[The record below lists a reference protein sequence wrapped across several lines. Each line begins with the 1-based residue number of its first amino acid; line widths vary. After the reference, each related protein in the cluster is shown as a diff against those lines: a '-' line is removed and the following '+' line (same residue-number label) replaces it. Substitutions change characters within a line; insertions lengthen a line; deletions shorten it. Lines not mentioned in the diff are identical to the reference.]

1 MKIKIRNQNRKFWYR
16 NRILLFLGSIM
27 TALAVTMNMDAAE
40 AAESG
45 ITSSLYLA
53 IYKLIEKISLDLA
66 DKGLLLSL
74 LTVFSYIVYH
84 KVWVEKQTIAIRY
97 SKSLSLFLAIMYTA
111 GMGFSSGN
119 SLAILY
125 TSSIRMLKTLIL
137 ITGFY
142 ILYLTAINSLY
153 LLLQSRKDIVLHKNK
168 VILFYQKHPWLS
180 VWLGIMGC
188 WMVHILLRYPGA
200 MSYDNW
206 NQLAYYFGYKSF
218 TTAQPVFHTWLFSS
232 FIRFGLWIGSANIG
246 LFLFIVFQSLIMSA
260 ILSWSLL
267 LMRRWRT
274 PVWLRLLT
282 MGIYCAAPYYAG
294 YASFPIKDF
303 LYTAFFLLFL
313 LYIMEWLGNTSLFNK
328 KSRAIGWVLTVCL
341 FILCRKNGIYI
352 YLPVAIIMAV
362 KEMKRFQKNLTVKE
376 APYNCQSIIFFV
388 VLLLL
393 PLLIVKGTESIIT
406 YCYQVQKDSSKEA
419 LSLPF
424 QQTARYVRDYGNE
437 IPKEEK
443 EAIAKVLDYDKI
455 PAVYLEMTA
464 DPVKTTF
471 HAETNEDLFNYFKV
485 WFKQFLKHPL
495 CYIEATWNQNYY
507 LFAPNIDNIVYNKDC
522 NIGEEIILDTGL
534 LEKIDFEIP
543 EKMQGICAIM
553 VSYYSLLSRLPIL
566 GMLNNVAFYII
577 LLFAAFIFM
586 LHDRQKNELFIM
598 LPLFLSFLIILAA
611 PQIQNQPRYAFPIIY
626 AMPSVIAF
634 FRKNL

>member
-1 MKIKIRNQNRKFWYR
+1 MKIKIRNQNRKFWCR
-16 NRILLFLGSIM
+16 NRTLLFLGSFM
-27 TALAVTMNMDAAE
+27 TALAVTMDMNAAE

-45 ITSSLYLA
+45 ITNSLYLA

-111 GMGFSSGN
+111 GIGFSSGN

-362 KEMKRFQKNLTVKE
+362 KEMKRFLKNVTVKE
-376 APYNCQSIIFFV
+376 APYNCQSIIFFAA
-388 VLLLL
+388 LLLL

-455 PAVYLEMTA
+455 PAVYLELTA

-522 NIGEEIILDTGL
+522 NIGEEIISDTGL

-543 EKMQGICAIM
+543 EKMEGICAIM

>member
-84 KVWVEKQTIAIRY
+84 KVWAEKQTIAIRY

-522 NIGEEIILDTGL
+522 NIGEEIILDIGL

>member
-362 KEMKRFQKNLTVKE
+362 REVKRFQKNLTVKE

-455 PAVYLEMTA
+455 PSVYLEMTA

-522 NIGEEIILDTGL
+522 NIGEEIILDIGL

>member
-455 PAVYLEMTA
+455 PTVYLEMTA

-522 NIGEEIILDTGL
+522 NIGEEIILDIGL

>member
-16 NRILLFLGSIM
+16 NRTLLFLGSIM
-27 TALAVTMNMDAAE
+27 TALAVTMDMNAAE

-45 ITSSLYLA
+45 ITNSLYLA

-111 GMGFSSGN
+111 GIGFSSGN

-362 KEMKRFQKNLTVKE
+362 KEMKRFLKNVTVKE
-376 APYNCQSIIFFV
+376 APYNCQSIIFFAA
-388 VLLLL
+388 LLLL

-443 EAIAKVLDYDKI
+443 EAIAKVLGYDKI
-455 PAVYLEMTA
+455 PAVYLELTA

-522 NIGEEIILDTGL
+522 NIGEEIISDTGL

-543 EKMQGICAIM
+543 EKMEGICAIM

>member
-16 NRILLFLGSIM
+16 NRMLLFLGSIM

-97 SKSLSLFLAIMYTA
+97 SKILSLFLAIMYTA

-188 WMVHILLRYPGA
+188 WMIHILLRYPGA

-206 NQLAYYFGYKSF
+206 NQLAYYFAYKSF

-577 LLFAAFIFM
+577 LLFVSFIFM
-586 LHDRQKNELFIM
+586 LHDRQKNGLFIM

>member
-1 MKIKIRNQNRKFWYR
+1 MKIRIRNQNRKFWYR

-74 LTVFSYIVYH
+74 LTVFSYIVYY

-111 GMGFSSGN
+111 GIGFSSGN

-362 KEMKRFQKNLTVKE
+362 REVKRFLKNLTVKE

-522 NIGEEIILDTGL
+522 NIGEEIILDIGL

>member
-1 MKIKIRNQNRKFWYR
+1 MKIKIRNQNRTFWCR
-16 NRILLFLGSIM
+16 NRTLLFLGSIM
-27 TALAVTMNMDAAE
+27 TALAVTMDMNAAE

-45 ITSSLYLA
+45 ITNSLYLA

-111 GMGFSSGN
+111 GIGFSSGN

-362 KEMKRFQKNLTVKE
+362 KEMKRFLKNITVKE
-376 APYNCQSIIFFV
+376 APYNCQSIIFFAA
-388 VLLLL
+388 LLLL

-455 PAVYLEMTA
+455 PAVYLELTA

-543 EKMQGICAIM
+543 EKMEGICAIM

>member
-362 KEMKRFQKNLTVKE
+362 REVKRFQKNLTVKE

-522 NIGEEIILDTGL
+522 NIGEEIILDIGL

>member
-1 MKIKIRNQNRKFWYR
+1 MKIKIRNQNRTFWCR
-16 NRILLFLGSIM
+16 NRTLLFLGSIM
-27 TALAVTMNMDAAE
+27 TALAVTMDMNAAE

-45 ITSSLYLA
+45 ITNSLYLA

-111 GMGFSSGN
+111 GIGFSSGN

-341 FILCRKNGIYI
+341 LILCRKNGIYI

-362 KEMKRFQKNLTVKE
+362 KEMKRFLKNITVKE
-376 APYNCQSIIFFV
+376 APYNCQSIIFFAA
-388 VLLLL
+388 LLLL

-455 PAVYLEMTA
+455 PAVYLELTA

-543 EKMQGICAIM
+543 EKMEGICAIM

>member
-362 KEMKRFQKNLTVKE
+362 REVKRFQKNLTVKE

-522 NIGEEIILDTGL
+522 NIGEEIILDIGL

-598 LPLFLSFLIILAA
+598 LPLFLSFLTILAA